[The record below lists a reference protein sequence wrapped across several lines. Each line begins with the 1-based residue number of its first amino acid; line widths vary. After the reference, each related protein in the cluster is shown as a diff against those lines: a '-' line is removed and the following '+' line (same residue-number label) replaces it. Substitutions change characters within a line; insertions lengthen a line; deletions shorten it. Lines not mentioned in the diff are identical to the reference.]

1 MMMIQCMLWLILNL
15 FICHLAVS
23 KVSLLFVEAE
33 ISQKCDADILDK
45 CLDDGIIIFDQSKF
59 RVRLYNNSA
68 ALILQ

>member
-23 KVSLLFVEAE
+23 KVCLLFVEAE
-33 ISQKCDADILDK
+33 ISREYNADILDK
-45 CLDDGIIIFDQSKF
+45 CLDDGIIIFDQSKL

>member
-1 MMMIQCMLWLILNL
+1 MMMIQCMLWLIMNL

-33 ISQKCDADILDK
+33 ISRECNADILDK